1 MWISGYLGLKKTEA
15 EMGVVW
21 SQVKECQK
29 LPEVGWGKKD
39 PLLEF
44 PEKRGFRF
52 LASRTVR
59 E

>member
-1 MWISGYLGLKKTEA
+1 MEA
-15 EMGVVW
+15 EMGVVQP
-21 SQVKECQK
+21 QVKEGQE

-39 PLLEF
+39 PLLEI

-52 LASRTVR
+52 LAPRTVR

>member
-1 MWISGYLGLKKTEA
+1 MEA

-21 SQVKECQK
+21 PQVKECQE
-29 LPEVGWGKKD
+29 LPEVVWGKKV
-39 PLLEF
+39 PLLEL

>member
-1 MWISGYLGLKKTEA
+1 MEA

-21 SQVKECQK
+21 PQVKECQE

-39 PLLEF
+39 SLLEL